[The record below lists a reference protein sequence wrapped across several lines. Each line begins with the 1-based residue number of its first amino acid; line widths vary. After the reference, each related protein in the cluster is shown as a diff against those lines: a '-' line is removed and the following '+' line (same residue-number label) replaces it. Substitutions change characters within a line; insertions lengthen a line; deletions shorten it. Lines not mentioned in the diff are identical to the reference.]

1 MLIFAA
7 ALLASFIP
15 GLPGLVATG
24 LAGALL
30 FAYVLQ
36 GLAVIHVYS
45 RGVPLRALL
54 LTAVY
59 LGILLLGWVAVA
71 VAIIGLGEPLFR
83 LRERGQPPPTGG
95 TI

>member
-1 MLIFAA
+1 M
-7 ALLASFIP
+7 
-15 GLPGLVATG
+15 
-24 LAGALL
+24 
-30 FAYVLQ
+30 
-36 GLAVIHVYS
+36 IHVYS

-54 LTAVY
+54 ITAVY